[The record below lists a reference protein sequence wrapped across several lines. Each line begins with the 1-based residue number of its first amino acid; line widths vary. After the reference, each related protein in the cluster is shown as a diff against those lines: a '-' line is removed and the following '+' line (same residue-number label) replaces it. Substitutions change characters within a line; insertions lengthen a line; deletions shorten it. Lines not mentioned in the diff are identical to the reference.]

1 MHFFLGLFLRAVLA
15 LVVVAAAWSLDAA
28 QRPGQNTYP
37 AAAPAPQA
45 DTLAPEGQWMQ
56 SAHGHIPMPPD
67 VPAAHASAL
76 LVMPAD
82 DPAALTAFW
91 FAGDRE
97 SAPNVQITASQW
109 DRAGQTWSPAQ
120 LVVNRHAMGEQ
131 LGFGLRRLG
140 NPVGWLDAH
149 GRMHLFVVATGWGG
163 WAASRVLHLQ
173 QVADTPSSALRFE
186 PVRVLPLSWLWNLSY
201 LVRTA
206 PLPLVD
212 GGAVLPAY
220 FELGAK
226 TPVALRLD
234 SDGQFLG
241 MVRISRRTHTLQPAL
256 LATSPSDWL
265 ALLRDN
271 KEDGKIRVSQTHDA
285 GRTWSDAPDL
295 PLDNPDSG
303 IAALR
308 VGGQNLLV
316 YNPSTSN
323 RQTLRLAS
331 SPDGTDWTSVQDL
344 EQGPPG
350 QEYSYPAMAWEG
362 QSLWISYTDQ
372 RKSIAWQRLSW
383 IHGSPDAQTPTP
395 PTDAS
400 TEAPP

>member
-15 LVVVAAAWSLDAA
+15 LVVVVAAWSLDAA
-28 QRPGQNTYP
+28 QRPAQNTYA
-37 AAAPAPQA
+37 AAAPAPMA
-45 DTLAPEGQWMQ
+45 DTLAPQGQWMQ
-56 SAHGHIPMPPD
+56 SAHGHIPMPAD

-76 LVMPAD
+76 LPMPAHD
-82 DPAALTAFW
+82 AAALTAFW
-91 FAGDRE
+91 FAGERE
-97 SAPNVQITASQW
+97 SAPDVQIAASQW
-109 DRAGQTWSPAQ
+109 DRASQTWSPAQ
-120 LVVNRHAMGEQ
+120 FVVNRHAMGAQ

-173 QVADTPSSALRFE
+173 QVAGTPSSALLFE
-186 PVRVLPLSWLWNLSY
+186 PLRVLPLSWLWNLSY

-206 PLPLVD
+206 PLPLAD

-226 TPVALRLD
+226 TPVAVRLD
-234 SDGQFLG
+234 SKGQFLG

-256 LATSPSDWL
+256 LATSASDWL

-271 KEDGKIRVSQTHDA
+271 GKDGKIRVSQTLDA
-285 GRTWSDAPDL
+285 GRSWGDAPDL
-295 PLDNPDSG
+295 ALNNPDAG
-303 IAALR
+303 ITALR

-316 YNPSTSN
+316 YNPATSN

-331 SPDGTDWTSVQDL
+331 SPDGTTWTPVQDL
-344 EQGPPG
+344 EQGAPG

-383 IHGSPDAQTPTP
+383 IHGGPDAQP
-395 PTDAS
+395 PAPPLDAN
-400 TEAPP
+400 TEAAP

>member
-1 MHFFLGLFLRAVLA
+1 MRFFPLLFLRAVPAL
-15 LVVVAAAWSLDAA
+15 LVVLAAWALDSA
-28 QRPGQNTYP
+28 QRPAQNTYP
-37 AAAPAPQA
+37 AAAPAPA
-45 DTLAPEGQWMQ
+45 AGTLAPEGQWMQ
-56 SAHGHIPMPPD
+56 SAHGHIPMPPG

-76 LVMPAD
+76 LVMPVGDA
-82 DPAALTAFW
+82 AALTAFW

-97 SAPNVQITASQW
+97 SAPNVQIAASQW
-109 DRAGQTWSPAQ
+109 DRASQSWGPAQ
-120 LVVNRHAMGEQ
+120 FVVNRHAMGAQ

-140 NPVGWLDAH
+140 NPVAWLDVQ

-163 WAASRVLHLQ
+163 WAASRVLHLK
-173 QVADTPSSALRFE
+173 QVAGTPSSAMRFE
-186 PVRVLPLSWLWNLSY
+186 PLRVLPLSWLWNLSY

-206 PLPLVD
+206 PLPLAD

-234 SDGQFLG
+234 SEGQFFG

-285 GRTWSDAPDL
+285 GRSWSDAPDL
-295 PLDNPDSG
+295 PLDNPDAG
-303 IAALR
+303 IATLR

-316 YNPSTSN
+316 YNPSTAN
-323 RQTLRLAS
+323 RQTLRLATS
-331 SPDGTDWTSVQDL
+331 ADGVAWSSVQDL
-344 EQGPPG
+344 EQGAPG
-350 QEYSYPAMAWEG
+350 QEYSYAAMAWVE
-362 QSLWISYTDQ
+362 QSLWVSYTDQ
-372 RKSIAWQRLSW
+372 RKSIAWRRLDW
-383 IHGSPDAQTPTP
+383 VHTSPDAQPLAP
-395 PTDAS
+395 ALHAS
-400 TEAPP
+400 TEAAP